1 MSNDDSYSLYR
12 VPLNARLSFFN
23 VTLIRIGQMTSLS
36 QFMLGAM
43 LGHSMTFE
51 QAMIVTLCGTLILE
65 FLSLGLGIA
74 GAREGLSISLLSRWA
89 GFGRLG
95 SALIGLVIAISL
107 LGWFGIQ
114 NSILAKGINYSSNNW
129 LGFNLA
135 AIISGLTL
143 TALVAFGVKALNW
156 TAKISVPLF
165 CVVVGW
171 IFFLLVKDHNISNLI
186 TTIPSGTAISITAGI
201 TAVAGGCMTSA
212 FSTPDISRYCQSGKH
227 VFWMTLISILIG
239 EFIVNGISILIAHA
253 LDTDDVVTIMGQTAG
268 WIGLLSVILSALKI
282 NDLNLYS
289 SSLGIANAIEGVI
302 GKKLSYSYLTIML
315 GILGTT
321 LSVLGM
327 LDRFVD
333 FLVFLGVLFPPIIGV
348 ILIDYY
354 MLKTSRKILDKT
366 REKGLLP
373 DDTSTPLIGW
383 TAILACVVGS
393 FVGATVELGIPSLN
407 SLLVASIIYWG
418 ASIFNKN

>member
-1 MSNDDSYSLYR
+1 M
-12 VPLNARLSFFN
+12 
-23 VTLIRIGQMTSLS
+23 
-36 QFMLGAM
+36 
-43 LGHSMTFE
+43 
-51 QAMIVTLCGTLILE
+51 
-65 FLSLGLGIA
+65 
-74 GAREGLSISLLSRWA
+74 
-89 GFGRLG
+89 
-95 SALIGLVIAISL
+95 
-107 LGWFGIQ
+107 
-114 NSILAKGINYSSNNW
+114 
-129 LGFNLA
+129 
-135 AIISGLTL
+135 
-143 TALVAFGVKALNW
+143 
-156 TAKISVPLF
+156 PLF
-165 CVVVGW
+165 CVVVAW

-383 TAILACVVGS
+383 TAILACVIGS

-407 SLLVASIIYWG
+407 SLLVASIIYWVV
-418 ASIFNKN
+418 SIFNKGSPQKT